1 MYLEEAEKEAMIGM
15 NNQEGGPFGAVIID
29 KNKTIIAK
37 AHNQVL
43 KTNDPTAHAEILAI
57 RMACKK
63 LNTKNLSD
71 CIIYSTCEPCP
82 MCLSAII
89 WANIKKVYYGSN
101 RKDASKAGFK
111 DDDIYEYLSGN
122 NQLLE
127 KIEINNKNCK
137 DLFKKYDGEV
147 Y

>member
-1 MYLEEAEKEAMIGM
+1 
-15 NNQEGGPFGAVIID
+15 
-29 KNKTIIAK
+29 
-37 AHNQVL
+37 
-43 KTNDPTAHAEILAI
+43 
-57 RMACKK
+57 
-63 LNTKNLSD
+63 
-71 CIIYSTCEPCP
+71 